1 VFVKNF
7 ELLLGA
13 KSPIIYIR
21 TLEENRVDTIIS
33 NILLNSKKYYEVFEW
48 DYIEGFQ
55 NKRNKD
61 TVKQSNPMQALN
73 YIARFSSDQPSA
85 FVLKD
90 FQKFITDIGISRKL
104 RNIIRDQKRFRNQN
118 ESILIIIAPEVILPN
133 DLVDIVSIIEFPL
146 PTYNEIRAE
155 ILRLLWFID
164 DVIIEDLDFIEILV
178 RACQGLTM
186 DRIRAIF
193 SKAVFYNK
201 SINAS
206 TLRLVLNEKKR
217 NYQADRNFRVSR
229 YR

>member
-1 VFVKNF
+1 MFVKNF

-61 TVKQSNPMQALN
+61 MVKQSNPMQALN
-73 YIARFSSDQPSA
+73 YIARFSSDRPSA

-104 RNIIRDQKRFRNQN
+104 RNIIRDQKRFQNEN

-133 DLVDIVSIIEFPL
+133 DLTDIVSIIDFPL
-146 PTYNEIRAE
+146 PTYNEIRTE

-164 DVIIEDLDFIEILV
+164 DVIIEDLDL
-178 RACQGLTM
+178 
-186 DRIRAIF
+186 
-193 SKAVFYNK
+193 
-201 SINAS
+201 
-206 TLRLVLNEKKR
+206 LR
-217 NYQADRNFRVSR
+217 S
-229 YR
+229 